1 LEPLFEDEIATAL
14 AALPR
19 KSRLLLEYAC
29 IDGLRHREIAELVGL
44 PIGTVMSRL
53 YRARKQLHA
62 LLADVA
68 CERGFTRRPAAATVA
83 P

>member
-1 LEPLFEDEIATAL
+1 MVLH
-14 AALPR
+14 
-19 KSRLLLEYAC
+19 YAC
-29 IDGLRHREIAELVGL
+29 IDGLQHREIAVLMGL

-53 YRARKQLHA
+53 YRARRQLHV

-68 CERGFTRRPAAATVA
+68 CERGFTRRPAAAAAA

>member
-1 LEPLFEDEIATAL
+1 VVLQ
-14 AALPR
+14 
-19 KSRLLLEYAC
+19 YAC
-29 IDGLRHREIAELVGL
+29 IDGLQYREIAELVGL

-53 YRARKQLHA
+53 HRARNQLHV

-68 CERGFTRRPAAATVA
+68 CERGFTRRPAVVTAT